1 MLQSNQ
7 TPPLPKKNSL
17 SDKVVEQVNAQLH
30 VLEPPPPPV
39 GWYILDEAKDGKWQ
53 TKYGMRR
60 KPHWLARFM
69 MKLIFDIRWSEK

>member
-7 TPPLPKKNSL
+7 TPPLPKSNPL

-30 VLEPPPPPV
+30 VLKPPPPPV
-39 GWYILDEAKDGKWQ
+39 GWYILDEAEDGTWQ